1 MAIQWK
7 RRLAAGLVLAVL
19 PLIMTAGSLYFH
31 CEEVCAAQVIKEE
44 KGPYGCLTWPQ
55 NLNAVRSEVE
65 IFKKIPK
72 DLRAD
77 TPIAN
82 AIYRNTHVYTNSLML
97 DMRQWQAEKPLFYR
111 VRAYDLDGHP
121 IGPYSQP
128 ADVESAL
135 FKTERNAPIPH
146 DPYGKGYGSVLLY
159 PVYAYTGNPNAARYE
174 IEVTSK
180 YPENLHGFSP
190 SVHRIYAAKTELTDL
205 YDDAPRTGTYYW
217 RVRGMDSAGKPVGE
231 WSLPQEIKNPVKHW
245 KVAVYGDSISH
256 GGGHLSFGPADLA
269 YSYESYLDFPSI
281 NLSQSGDTSE
291 AMVKRFEKD
300 VLPFSP
306 EYLLILGG
314 TNSLRAGV
322 PAADVIFDLK
332 EIQRKCREHGI
343 TPILMTL
350 PPINP
355 ENIQKAFDEPTYE
368 GWKAS
373 FDEVNAFIRG
383 EVHIDTAAPF
393 EEMEEL
399 PTWLALDGIHGDWNM
414 KRMMAEVINREFLK
428 IMAGEYCGLSIF
440 GLGAEVRNVP

>member
-7 RRLAAGLVLAVL
+7 RRLAAGLVFAVL

-31 CEEVCAAQVIKEE
+31 CEEVRAAQVIKEE
-44 KGPYGCLTWPQ
+44 KGQYGCLTWPQ

-65 IFKKIPK
+65 IFKEIPK

-77 TPIAN
+77 TPIAT

-97 DMRQWQAEKPLFYR
+97 DMKQLQEEKPLFYR
-111 VRAYDLDGHP
+111 VRAYDLDGYP
-121 IGPYSQP
+121 IGSYSQP

-135 FKTERNAPIPH
+135 FRTERNAPIPH
-146 DPYGKGYGSVLLY
+146 DPYGKGNGSVLLY
-159 PVYAYTGNPNAARYE
+159 PVYAYTGNPNAASYE

-217 RVRGMDSAGKPVGE
+217 RVRGMDSMGKPVGE

-291 AMVKRFEKD
+291 AMVMRFEKD

-322 PAADVIFDLK
+322 PAADVISDLK

-355 ENIQKAFDEPTYE
+355 KNIQKAFNEPTYE

-414 KRMMAEVINREFLK
+414 KRMMAEVINLEFPK
-428 IMAGEYCGLSIF
+428 VIAGD
-440 GLGAEVRNVP
+440 

>member
-7 RRLAAGLVLAVL
+7 RRLAAGLALAVL
-19 PLIMTAGSLYFH
+19 PLTMTAGFLHFH
-31 CEEVCAAQVIKEE
+31 CEEVRAAQVIKEE

-65 IFKKIPK
+65 IFKEIPK

-82 AIYRNTHVYTNSLML
+82 AIYRNTQAYTNSLML
-97 DMRQWQAEKPLFYR
+97 DMRQLPAEKPLFYR

-146 DPYGKGYGSVLLY
+146 DPYGKGNGSVLLY
-159 PVYAYTGNPNAARYE
+159 PVYAYTGNPNATRYE

-190 SVHRIYAAKTELTDL
+190 SVHRIYANTTELTDL

-217 RVRGMDSAGKPVGE
+217 RVRGMDSAGQPVGE

-291 AMVKRFEKD
+291 AMVMRFEKD

-306 EYLLILGG
+306 EYLLIMGG

-322 PAADVIFDLK
+322 PAADVISDLK

-355 ENIQKAFDEPTYE
+355 ENIQKAFHEPTYE

-414 KRMMAEVINREFLK
+414 KRMMAEVINLEFPK
-428 IMAGEYCGLSIF
+428 VIAGD
-440 GLGAEVRNVP
+440 

>member
-1 MAIQWK
+1 MTIQWK
-7 RRLAAGLVLAVL
+7 RRLAAGLALAVL
-19 PLIMTAGSLYFH
+19 PLIMTAGSLQFH
-31 CEEVCAAQVIKEE
+31 CEEVRAAQVIKEK

-97 DMRQWQAEKPLFYR
+97 DMRQWQTEKPLFYR

-159 PVYAYTGNPNAARYE
+159 PVYAYTGNPNAASYE

-190 SVHRIYAAKTELTDL
+190 SVHRIYANTTELTDL

-217 RVRGMDSAGKPVGE
+217 RVRGMNSAGKPVGE

-291 AMVKRFEKD
+291 AMVMRFEKD

-322 PAADVIFDLK
+322 PAADVISDLK

-355 ENIQKAFDEPTYE
+355 GNIQKAFHEPTYE

-393 EEMEEL
+393 EEMDEL

-414 KRMMAEVINREFLK
+414 KRMMAEVINREFSK
-428 IMAGEYCGLSIF
+428 VVTGD
-440 GLGAEVRNVP
+440 

>member
-1 MAIQWK
+1 MTIQWK

-19 PLIMTAGSLYFH
+19 PLIMTAGSLHFH
-31 CEEVCAAQVIKEE
+31 CEEARAAQVIKEE

-65 IFKKIPK
+65 IFKEIPK

-82 AIYRNTHVYTNSLML
+82 AIYRNTQVYTNSLML

-146 DPYGKGYGSVLLY
+146 DPYGKGSGSVLLY
-159 PVYAYTGNPNAARYE
+159 PVYAYTGNPNAASYE

-217 RVRGMDSAGKPVGE
+217 RVRGMDTAGKPVGE

-291 AMVKRFEKD
+291 AMVMRFEKD

-306 EYLLILGG
+306 EYLLIMGG

-322 PAADVIFDLK
+322 PAADVISDLK

-355 ENIQKAFDEPTYE
+355 ENIQKAFHEPTYE
-368 GWKAS
+368 DWKAS

-393 EEMEEL
+393 EKMEEL

-414 KRMMAEVINREFLK
+414 KRMMAEVINREFPK
-428 IMAGEYCGLSIF
+428 VVAGD
-440 GLGAEVRNVP
+440 

>member
-7 RRLAAGLVLAVL
+7 RRLAAGLVLAAL
-19 PLIMTAGSLYFH
+19 PLIMTAGSLHFH
-31 CEEVCAAQVIKEE
+31 CEEVRAAQVIKEE
-44 KGPYGCLTWPQ
+44 KGPYGCLTLPQ

-65 IFKKIPK
+65 IFKEIPK

-77 TPIAN
+77 APMGN
-82 AIYRNTHVYTNSLML
+82 AIYRNTQVYTNSLML
-97 DMRQWQAEKPLFYR
+97 DMRQLQAEKPLFYR
-111 VRAYDLDGHP
+111 VRAYDLDEHP

-146 DPYGKGYGSVLLY
+146 DSYGKGNGSVLLY
-159 PVYAYTGNPNAARYE
+159 PVYAYTGNPNAASYE

-217 RVRGMDSAGKPVGE
+217 RVRGMDSTGKTVGE

-322 PAADVIFDLK
+322 PAADVISDLK

-355 ENIQKAFDEPTYE
+355 ENIQKAFNEPTYE

-383 EVHIDTAAPF
+383 EVHIDIAAPF

-399 PTWLALDGIHGDWNM
+399 LTWLALDGIHGDWNM
-414 KRMMAEVINREFLK
+414 KRMMAEVINLEFPK
-428 IMAGEYCGLSIF
+428 VIAGD
-440 GLGAEVRNVP
+440 

>member
-19 PLIMTAGSLYFH
+19 PLAMTAGSLHFH
-31 CEEVCAAQVIKEE
+31 CEEARAAQVIKEE
-44 KGPYGCLTWPQ
+44 KGAYGCLTWPQ

-82 AIYRNTHVYTNSLML
+82 AIYRNTQVYMNSLML
-97 DMRQWQAEKPLFYR
+97 DMRQWQTEKPLFYR

-121 IGPYSQP
+121 IGPYSQS

-146 DPYGKGYGSVLLY
+146 DPYGKGSGSVLLY

-217 RVRGMDSAGKPVGE
+217 RVRGMDSTGKPVGE

-291 AMVKRFEKD
+291 AMVMRFEKD

-322 PAADVIFDLK
+322 PAADVISDLK

-355 ENIQKAFDEPTYE
+355 ENIQKAFHEPTYE

-373 FDEVNAFIRG
+373 FAEVNAFIRG

-414 KRMMAEVINREFLK
+414 KRMMAEVINREFPK
-428 IMAGEYCGLSIF
+428 VAAGD
-440 GLGAEVRNVP
+440 

>member
-1 MAIQWK
+1 MHTRWK
-7 RRLAAGLVLAVL
+7 RQMAAGLLLAAL
-19 PLIMTAGSLYFH
+19 PLSLTAGALHFH
-31 CEEVCAAQVIKEE
+31 CNDVRAAQAVKAEAGE
-44 KGPYGCLTWPQ
+44 YGYLTWPK

-65 IFKKIPK
+65 IFAKIPK
-72 DLRAD
+72 TLKDDAPVSD
-77 TPIAN
+77 AV
-82 AIYRNTHVYTNSLML
+82 YRNTKIYMNSVML
-97 DMRQWQAEKPLFYR
+97 DMKKLPEGKPLFYR
-111 VRAYDLDGHP
+111 VRAYDLDGKP
-121 IGPYSQP
+121 VTPYSQP
-128 ADVESAL
+128 ADVRSSL
-135 FKTERNAPIPH
+135 TRSSRNAPIPH
-146 DPYGKGYGSVLLY
+146 NPYGKGNGSVLLY
-159 PVYAYTGNPNAARYE
+159 PVYAYTGNPGARRYE

-180 YPENLHGFSP
+180 YPENLHGCSP
-190 SVHRIYAAKTELTDL
+190 SVHRIYAAQTELTDL
-205 YDDAPRTGTYYW
+205 YDGAARTGTYYW
-217 RVRGMDSAGKPVGE
+217 RVRGMDAAGKPVGE

-245 KVAVYGDSISH
+245 KAAVYGDSISH
-256 GGGHLSFGPADLA
+256 GGGHLSFSPADLA

-291 AMVKRFEKD
+291 AMVMRFEKD

-322 PAADVIFDLK
+322 PAADVISDLK

-355 ENIQKAFDEPTYE
+355 ANIRKAFDEPTAE
-368 GWKAS
+368 GWRAA

-393 EEMEEL
+393 EGMEKL

-414 KRMMAEVINREFLK
+414 KRMMAEVINREFPVVT
-428 IMAGEYCGLSIF
+428 
-440 GLGAEVRNVP
+440 AE

>member
-1 MAIQWK
+1 MTTQWK

-19 PLIMTAGSLYFH
+19 PLTMTAGSLYFH
-31 CEEVCAAQVIKEE
+31 CSEVRAAQVKKEE

-65 IFKKIPK
+65 IFKEIPK

-77 TPIAN
+77 TPAAT

-97 DMRQWQAEKPLFYR
+97 DMRQLQAEKPLFYR

-121 IGPYSQP
+121 IGSYSQP

-146 DPYGKGYGSVLLY
+146 NPYGKGNGSVLLY
-159 PVYAYTGNPNAARYE
+159 PVYAYTGNPNATRYE

-190 SVHRIYAAKTELTDL
+190 SVHRIYANTTELTDL

-217 RVRGMDSAGKPVGE
+217 RVRGMDTAGKPVGE

-291 AMVKRFEKD
+291 AMVMRFEKD

-306 EYLLILGG
+306 DYLLILGG

-322 PAADVIFDLK
+322 PAADVISDLK

-368 GWKAS
+368 DWKDS

-414 KRMMAEVINREFLK
+414 KRMMAEVINREFPK
-428 IMAGEYCGLSIF
+428 VVAGD
-440 GLGAEVRNVP
+440 

>member
-19 PLIMTAGSLYFH
+19 PLIMAAGSLHFH
-31 CEEVCAAQVIKEE
+31 CEEVRAAQVIKEE
-44 KGPYGCLTWPQ
+44 KGPYGCLTLPQ

-65 IFKKIPK
+65 IFKEIPK

-77 TPIAN
+77 APIAN
-82 AIYRNTHVYTNSLML
+82 AIYRNTQVYTNSLML
-97 DMRQWQAEKPLFYR
+97 DMRQLQAEKPLFYR

-146 DPYGKGYGSVLLY
+146 DSYGKGNGSVLLY
-159 PVYAYTGNPNAARYE
+159 PVYAYTGNPNAASYE

-217 RVRGMDSAGKPVGE
+217 RVRGMDSTGKPVGE
-231 WSLPQEIKNPVKHW
+231 RSLPQEIKNPVKHW

-291 AMVKRFEKD
+291 AMVMRFEKD

-306 EYLLILGG
+306 EYLLIMGG

-322 PAADVIFDLK
+322 PAADVISDLK

-355 ENIQKAFDEPTYE
+355 ENIQKAFNEPTYE

-399 PTWLALDGIHGDWNM
+399 PIWLALDGIHGDWNM
-414 KRMMAEVINREFLK
+414 KRMMAEVINLEFPK
-428 IMAGEYCGLSIF
+428 VVAGD
-440 GLGAEVRNVP
+440 

>member
-7 RRLAAGLVLAVL
+7 RRLAAGLVFAVL

-31 CEEVCAAQVIKEE
+31 CEEVRAAQVIKEE
-44 KGPYGCLTWPQ
+44 KGQYGCLTWPQ

-65 IFKKIPK
+65 IFKEIPK

-77 TPIAN
+77 TPIAT

-97 DMRQWQAEKPLFYR
+97 DMKQLQEEKPLFYR
-111 VRAYDLDGHP
+111 VRAYDLDGYP
-121 IGPYSQP
+121 IGSYSQP

-135 FKTERNAPIPH
+135 FRTERNAPIPH
-146 DPYGKGYGSVLLY
+146 DPYGKGNGSVLLY
-159 PVYAYTGNPNAARYE
+159 PVYAYTGNPNAASYE

-217 RVRGMDSAGKPVGE
+217 RVRGMDSMGKPVGE

-291 AMVKRFEKD
+291 AMVMRFEKD

-322 PAADVIFDLK
+322 PAADVISDLK

-355 ENIQKAFDEPTYE
+355 KNIQKAFNEPTYE

-414 KRMMAEVINREFLK
+414 KRMMAEVINREFPK
-428 IMAGEYCGLSIF
+428 IMTE
-440 GLGAEVRNVP
+440 

>member
-31 CEEVCAAQVIKEE
+31 CEEVRAAQVIKEE
-44 KGPYGCLTWPQ
+44 NGQYGCLTWPQ

-65 IFKKIPK
+65 ILAEIPK
-72 DLRAD
+72 DLPAD
-77 TPIAN
+77 APAAA
-82 AIYRNTHVYTNSLML
+82 AIYRNTQVYTNSLML
-97 DMRQWQAEKPLFYR
+97 DMRQLPAEKPLFYR

-128 ADVESAL
+128 VEVESAL
-135 FKTERNAPIPH
+135 FKTDRNAPIPH
-146 DPYGKGYGSVLLY
+146 DSYGKGNGSVLLY

-174 IEVTSK
+174 VEVTSK

-190 SVHRIYAAKTELTDL
+190 SVHRIYAAQTVLTDL

-217 RVRGMDSAGKPVGE
+217 RVRGMDRLGKPVGE
-231 WSLPQEIKNPVKHW
+231 WSLPQEVKNPVKHW

-269 YSYESYLDFPSI
+269 YSYESYLDFPTI
-281 NLSQSGDTSE
+281 NLSESGDTSE
-291 AMVKRFEKD
+291 AMVMRFEKD

-306 EYLLILGG
+306 EYLLIMGG

-322 PAADVIFDLK
+322 PAADVISDLK

-350 PPINP
+350 PPIHP
-355 ENIQKAFDEPTYE
+355 GNIRKAFDEPTYE

-383 EVHIDTAAPF
+383 EIHIDTAAPF
-393 EEMEEL
+393 ADMEEL
-399 PTWLALDGIHGDWNM
+399 PTHFALDGIHGDWNM
-414 KRMMAEVINREFLK
+414 KRMMAEVINREFPR
-428 IMAGEYCGLSIF
+428 IMAG
-440 GLGAEVRNVP
+440 

>member
-19 PLIMTAGSLYFH
+19 PLIMTAGSLHFH
-31 CEEVCAAQVIKEE
+31 CEEVRAAQVIKEE

-82 AIYRNTHVYTNSLML
+82 AIYRNTQVYTNSLML
-97 DMRQWQAEKPLFYR
+97 DMRQLQAEKPLFYR

-146 DPYGKGYGSVLLY
+146 DPYGKGNGSVLLY
-159 PVYAYTGNPNAARYE
+159 PVYAYTGNPNAASYE

-217 RVRGMDSAGKPVGE
+217 RVRGMDTAGKPVGE

-291 AMVKRFEKD
+291 AMVMRFEKD
-300 VLPFSP
+300 VVPFSP
-306 EYLLILGG
+306 DYLLILGG
-314 TNSLRAGV
+314 TNSLRAGAS
-322 PAADVIFDLK
+322 AADVISDLK

-355 ENIQKAFDEPTYE
+355 GNIQKAFHEPTYE

-414 KRMMAEVINREFLK
+414 KRMMAEVINREFPK
-428 IMAGEYCGLSIF
+428 VVAGD
-440 GLGAEVRNVP
+440 

>member
-19 PLIMTAGSLYFH
+19 PLIMTAGSLHFH
-31 CEEVCAAQVIKEE
+31 CEEVRAAQVIKEE

-82 AIYRNTHVYTNSLML
+82 AIYRNTQVYTNSLML
-97 DMRQWQAEKPLFYR
+97 DMRQLQAEKPLFYR

-146 DPYGKGYGSVLLY
+146 DPYGKGNGSVLLY
-159 PVYAYTGNPNAARYE
+159 PVYAYTGNPNAASYE

-217 RVRGMDSAGKPVGE
+217 RVRGMDTAGKPVGE

-291 AMVKRFEKD
+291 AMVMRFEKD
-300 VLPFSP
+300 VVPFSP
-306 EYLLILGG
+306 DYLLILGG
-314 TNSLRAGV
+314 TNSLRAGAS
-322 PAADVIFDLK
+322 AADVISDLK

-355 ENIQKAFDEPTYE
+355 GNIQKAFHEPTYE

-393 EEMEEL
+393 EEMKEL
-399 PTWLALDGIHGDWNM
+399 PTWLALDGLHGDWNM
-414 KRMMAEVINREFLK
+414 KRMMAEVINREFPK
-428 IMAGEYCGLSIF
+428 VVTGD
-440 GLGAEVRNVP
+440 

>member
-7 RRLAAGLVLAVL
+7 RRLAAGLVLAML
-19 PLIMTAGSLYFH
+19 PLIMTAGSLQFH

-159 PVYAYTGNPNAARYE
+159 PVYAYTGNPNAASYE

-291 AMVKRFEKD
+291 AMVMRFEKD

-306 EYLLILGG
+306 DYLLILGG
-314 TNSLRAGV
+314 TNSLRAGAS
-322 PAADVIFDLK
+322 AADVISDLK

-355 ENIQKAFDEPTYE
+355 ENIQKAFNEPTYE

-414 KRMMAEVINREFLK
+414 KRMMAEVINREFPK
-428 IMAGEYCGLSIF
+428 IMAG
-440 GLGAEVRNVP
+440 

>member
-1 MAIQWK
+1 MVIQWK

-19 PLIMTAGSLYFH
+19 PLIMTAGSMYFH
-31 CEEVCAAQVIKEE
+31 CEEVRAAQVIKAE

-82 AIYRNTHVYTNSLML
+82 AIYRNTQVYTNSLML
-97 DMRQWQAEKPLFYR
+97 DMRQLQAEKPLFYR

-146 DPYGKGYGSVLLY
+146 DPYGKGNGSVLLY
-159 PVYAYTGNPNAARYE
+159 PVYAYTGNPNAASYE

-217 RVRGMDSAGKPVGE
+217 RVRGMDTAGKPVGE

-291 AMVKRFEKD
+291 AMVMRFEKD
-300 VLPFSP
+300 VVPFSP
-306 EYLLILGG
+306 DYLLILGG

-322 PAADVIFDLK
+322 PAADVISDLK

-355 ENIQKAFDEPTYE
+355 ENIQKAFNEPTYE

-399 PTWLALDGIHGDWNM
+399 PIWLALDGIHGDWNM
-414 KRMMAEVINREFLK
+414 KRMMAEVINREFPK
-428 IMAGEYCGLSIF
+428 VAAGD
-440 GLGAEVRNVP
+440 

>member
-1 MAIQWK
+1 M
-7 RRLAAGLVLAVL
+7 
-19 PLIMTAGSLYFH
+19 
-31 CEEVCAAQVIKEE
+31 
-44 KGPYGCLTWPQ
+44 
-55 NLNAVRSEVE
+55 E
-65 IFKKIPK
+65 IFAEIPK

-82 AIYRNTHVYTNSLML
+82 AIYRNTQAYTNSLML
-97 DMRQWQAEKPLFYR
+97 DMRQLPAEKPLFYR

-146 DPYGKGYGSVLLY
+146 DPYGKGNGSVLLY
-159 PVYAYTGNPNAARYE
+159 PVYAYTGNPNAASYE
-174 IEVTSK
+174 VEVTSK
-180 YPENLHGFSP
+180 YPENLNGFSP

-217 RVRGMDSAGKPVGE
+217 RVRGMDSTGKPVGE
-231 WSLPQEIKNPVKHW
+231 WSLPQEVKNPVKHW

-306 EYLLILGG
+306 DYLLILGG

-322 PAADVIFDLK
+322 PAADVISDLK

-355 ENIQKAFDEPTYE
+355 ENIQKAFHEPTYE
-368 GWKAS
+368 DWKAS

-393 EEMEEL
+393 EKMEEL

-414 KRMMAEVINREFLK
+414 KRMMAEVINREFPK
-428 IMAGEYCGLSIF
+428 VAAGD
-440 GLGAEVRNVP
+440 

>member
-1 MAIQWK
+1 MVIQWK
-7 RRLAAGLVLAVL
+7 RRLAAGLVLVVL
-19 PLIMTAGSLYFH
+19 PLIMTAGSLHFH

-82 AIYRNTHVYTNSLML
+82 AIYRNTQVYTNSLML
-97 DMRQWQAEKPLFYR
+97 DMRQLQAEKPLFYR

-128 ADVESAL
+128 TEVESAL
-135 FKTERNAPIPH
+135 FKTDRNAPIPH
-146 DPYGKGYGSVLLY
+146 NPYGKGNGSVLLY

-174 IEVTSK
+174 VEVTSK

-190 SVHRIYAAKTELTDL
+190 SVHRIYAAQTVLTDL

-217 RVRGMDSAGKPVGE
+217 RVRGMDRLGKPVGE
-231 WSLPQEIKNPVKHW
+231 WSLPQEVKNPVKHW

-269 YSYESYLDFPSI
+269 YSYESYLDFPTI
-281 NLSQSGDTSE
+281 NLSESGDTSE
-291 AMVKRFEKD
+291 AMVMRFEKD

-306 EYLLILGG
+306 EYLLIMGG

-322 PAADVIFDLK
+322 PAADVISDLK

-350 PPINP
+350 PPIHP
-355 ENIQKAFDEPTYE
+355 GNIRKAFDEPTYE

-383 EVHIDTAAPF
+383 EIHIDTAAPF
-393 EEMEEL
+393 ADMEEL
-399 PTWLALDGIHGDWNM
+399 PTHFALDGIHGDWNM
-414 KRMMAEVINREFLK
+414 KRMMAEVINREFPR
-428 IMAGEYCGLSIF
+428 IMAG
-440 GLGAEVRNVP
+440 

>member
-1 MAIQWK
+1 MTIQWK
-7 RRLAAGLVLAVL
+7 RRLAAGLALAVL
-19 PLIMTAGSLYFH
+19 PLAMTAGSLHFH
-31 CEEVCAAQVIKEE
+31 CEEVRAAQVIKEE

-82 AIYRNTHVYTNSLML
+82 AIYRNTQVYTNSLML
-97 DMRQWQAEKPLFYR
+97 DMRQLPAEKPLFYR

-146 DPYGKGYGSVLLY
+146 DPYGKGNGSVLLY
-159 PVYAYTGNPNAARYE
+159 PVYAYTGNPNAASYE

-190 SVHRIYAAKTELTDL
+190 SVHRIYANTTELTDL

-306 EYLLILGG
+306 EYLLIMGG

-322 PAADVIFDLK
+322 PAADVISDLK

-355 ENIQKAFDEPTYE
+355 ENIQKAFHEPTYE

-393 EEMEEL
+393 EKMEEL

-414 KRMMAEVINREFLK
+414 KRMMAEVINREFPK
-428 IMAGEYCGLSIF
+428 VIAGD
-440 GLGAEVRNVP
+440 

>member
-1 MAIQWK
+1 MTIQWK
-7 RRLAAGLVLAVL
+7 RRLAAGLALAVL
-19 PLIMTAGSLYFH
+19 PLIMTAGSLQFH
-31 CEEVCAAQVIKEE
+31 CEEVRAAQVIKAE

-65 IFKKIPK
+65 IFKEIPK

-82 AIYRNTHVYTNSLML
+82 AIYRNTQVYTNSLML

-146 DPYGKGYGSVLLY
+146 DPYGKGNGSVLLY
-159 PVYAYTGNPNAARYE
+159 PVYAYTGNPNAASYE

-190 SVHRIYAAKTELTDL
+190 SVHRIYANTTELTDL

-291 AMVKRFEKD
+291 AMVMRFEKD

-322 PAADVIFDLK
+322 PAADVISDLK

-355 ENIQKAFDEPTYE
+355 ENIQKAFHEPTYE

-393 EEMEEL
+393 EEMDEL

-414 KRMMAEVINREFLK
+414 KRMMAEVINLEFPK
-428 IMAGEYCGLSIF
+428 VVAGD
-440 GLGAEVRNVP
+440 

>member
-1 MAIQWK
+1 MTIQWK
-7 RRLAAGLVLAVL
+7 RRLAAGLALAVL
-19 PLIMTAGSLYFH
+19 PLIMTAGSLHFH
-31 CEEVCAAQVIKEE
+31 CEEVHAAQVIKAE

-65 IFKKIPK
+65 IFKEIPK

-97 DMRQWQAEKPLFYR
+97 DMRQLQAEKPLFYR

-146 DPYGKGYGSVLLY
+146 DPYGKGNGSVLLY
-159 PVYAYTGNPNAARYE
+159 PVYAYTGNPNAASYE

-190 SVHRIYAAKTELTDL
+190 SVHRIYANTTELTDL

-217 RVRGMDSAGKPVGE
+217 RVRGMDSAGQPVGE

-291 AMVKRFEKD
+291 AMVMRFEKD

-306 EYLLILGG
+306 DYLLILGG

-322 PAADVIFDLK
+322 PAADVISDLK

-355 ENIQKAFDEPTYE
+355 ENIQKAFHEPTYE
-368 GWKAS
+368 DWKAS

-393 EEMEEL
+393 EKMEEL

-414 KRMMAEVINREFLK
+414 KRMMAEVINREFPK
-428 IMAGEYCGLSIF
+428 VVTGD
-440 GLGAEVRNVP
+440 

>member
-1 MAIQWK
+1 MVIQWK
-7 RRLAAGLVLAVL
+7 RRLAAGLVLVVL
-19 PLIMTAGSLYFH
+19 PLIMTAGSLHFH

-77 TPIAN
+77 APIAT

-97 DMRQWQAEKPLFYR
+97 NMRQWQAEKPLFYR

-135 FKTERNAPIPH
+135 FRTERNAPIPH
-146 DPYGKGYGSVLLY
+146 DPYGKGNGSVLLY
-159 PVYAYTGNPNAARYE
+159 PVYAYTGNPNAASYE
-174 IEVTSK
+174 VEVTSK

-217 RVRGMDSAGKPVGE
+217 RVRGMDSTGKPVGE
-231 WSLPQEIKNPVKHW
+231 WSLPQKIKNPVKHW

-269 YSYESYLDFPSI
+269 YSYESYLDFPTI

-291 AMVKRFEKD
+291 AMVMRFEKD

-322 PAADVIFDLK
+322 PAADVISDLK

-355 ENIQKAFDEPTYE
+355 ENIQKAFNEPTYE
-368 GWKAS
+368 GWKVS

-414 KRMMAEVINREFLK
+414 KRMMAEVINLEFPK
-428 IMAGEYCGLSIF
+428 VVAGD
-440 GLGAEVRNVP
+440 

>member
-1 MAIQWK
+1 MRTKWKQRMAIG
-7 RRLAAGLVLAVL
+7 LLIAAL
-19 PLIMTAGSLYFH
+19 PISLTAGTLSFR
-31 CEEVCAAQVIKEE
+31 CGEVRAAQAARVET
-44 KGPYGCLTWPQ
+44 GDYGYLIWPQ
-55 NLNAVRSEVE
+55 NLNAVRNEVE
-65 IFKKIPK
+65 IFAEIPK
-72 DLRAD
+72 DLRDDAPAS
-77 TPIAN
+77 TAV
-82 AIYRNTHVYTNSLML
+82 YRNTQVYTGSLML
-97 DMRQWQAEKPLFYR
+97 DMTKLSSEKPLFYR
-111 VRAYDLDGHP
+111 VRAYDLDGRP
-121 IGPYSQP
+121 VTPYSQP
-128 ADVESAL
+128 AEVISSL
-135 FKTERNAPIPH
+135 TRSSRNAPIPH
-146 DPYGKGYGSVLLY
+146 NPYGKGNGSVLLY
-159 PVYAYTGNPNAARYE
+159 PVYAYTGNPNAASYE

-190 SVHRIYAAKTELTDL
+190 SVHRIYAAQTELTDL

-217 RVRGMDSAGKPVGE
+217 RVRGMDSTGKPVGE

-291 AMVKRFEKD
+291 AMVMRFEKD
-300 VLPFSP
+300 VLSFSP
-306 EYLLILGG
+306 DYLLIMGG

-322 PAADVIFDLK
+322 PAADVISDLK

-355 ENIQKAFDEPTYE
+355 ENIQKAFNEPTYE

-414 KRMMAEVINREFLK
+414 KRMMAEVINREFPVL
-428 IMAGEYCGLSIF
+428 EN
-440 GLGAEVRNVP
+440 RD

>member
-1 MAIQWK
+1 MTIQWK
-7 RRLAAGLVLAVL
+7 RRLAAGLALAVL
-19 PLIMTAGSLYFH
+19 PLIMTAGSLHFH
-31 CEEVCAAQVIKEE
+31 CEEVRAAQAARVET
-44 KGPYGCLTWPQ
+44 GNYGCLTWPQ

-65 IFKKIPK
+65 IFKEIPK

-82 AIYRNTHVYTNSLML
+82 AIYRNTQVYTNSLML
-97 DMRQWQAEKPLFYR
+97 DMRQLPAEKPLFYR

-146 DPYGKGYGSVLLY
+146 DPYGKGSGSVLLY
-159 PVYAYTGNPNAARYE
+159 PVYAYTGNPNATRYE

-190 SVHRIYAAKTELTDL
+190 SVHRIYANTTELTDL

-217 RVRGMDSAGKPVGE
+217 RVRGMNSAGQPVGE

-281 NLSQSGDTSE
+281 NLSQSGDTSK
-291 AMVKRFEKD
+291 AMVMRFEKD

-306 EYLLILGG
+306 DYLLIMGG

-322 PAADVIFDLK
+322 PAADVISDLK

-355 ENIQKAFDEPTYE
+355 ENIQKAFHEPTYE
-368 GWKAS
+368 DWKAS

-383 EVHIDTAAPF
+383 EVHIDTA
-393 EEMEEL
+393 
-399 PTWLALDGIHGDWNM
+399 
-414 KRMMAEVINREFLK
+414 
-428 IMAGEYCGLSIF
+428 
-440 GLGAEVRNVP
+440 

>member
-7 RRLAAGLVLAVL
+7 RRLAAGLVLAAL
-19 PLIMTAGSLYFH
+19 PLIMTAGSLHFH
-31 CEEVCAAQVIKEE
+31 CEEVRAAQVIKEE
-44 KGPYGCLTWPQ
+44 KGPYGCLTLPQ

-65 IFKKIPK
+65 IFKEIPK

-77 TPIAN
+77 APMGN
-82 AIYRNTHVYTNSLML
+82 AIYRNTQVYTNSLML
-97 DMRQWQAEKPLFYR
+97 DMRQLQAEKPLFYR

-146 DPYGKGYGSVLLY
+146 DSYGKGNGSVLLY
-159 PVYAYTGNPNAARYE
+159 PVYAYTGNPNAASYE

-217 RVRGMDSAGKPVGE
+217 RVRGMDSTGKTVGE

-322 PAADVIFDLK
+322 PAADVISDLK

-355 ENIQKAFDEPTYE
+355 ENIQKAFNEPTYE

-383 EVHIDTAAPF
+383 EVHIDIAAPF

-399 PTWLALDGIHGDWNM
+399 LTWLALDGIHGDWNM
-414 KRMMAEVINREFLK
+414 KRMMAEVINLEFPK
-428 IMAGEYCGLSIF
+428 VIAGD
-440 GLGAEVRNVP
+440 

>member
-7 RRLAAGLVLAVL
+7 RRLAAGLALAVL
-19 PLIMTAGSLYFH
+19 PLTMTAGSLHFH
-31 CEEVCAAQVIKEE
+31 CEEVRAAQVIKEE

-82 AIYRNTHVYTNSLML
+82 AIYRNTQVYTNGLML
-97 DMRQWQAEKPLFYR
+97 DMRQLQAEKPLFYR

-146 DPYGKGYGSVLLY
+146 DSYGKGNGSVLLY
-159 PVYAYTGNPNAARYE
+159 PVYAYTGNPNATRYE

-217 RVRGMDSAGKPVGE
+217 RVRGMDTAGKPVGE

-291 AMVKRFEKD
+291 AMVMRFEKD

-322 PAADVIFDLK
+322 PAADVISDLK

-355 ENIQKAFDEPTYE
+355 GNIQKAFNEPTYE

-373 FDEVNAFIRG
+373 FAEVNAFIRG

-414 KRMMAEVINREFLK
+414 KRMMAEVINLEFPK
-428 IMAGEYCGLSIF
+428 VIAGD
-440 GLGAEVRNVP
+440 

>member
-19 PLIMTAGSLYFH
+19 PLIMAAGSLHFH
-31 CEEVCAAQVIKEE
+31 CEEVRAAQVIKEE

-65 IFKKIPK
+65 IFKEIPK

-77 TPIAN
+77 APIGN
-82 AIYRNTHVYTNSLML
+82 AIYRNTQVYTNSLML
-97 DMRQWQAEKPLFYR
+97 DMRQLQAEKPLFYR

-146 DPYGKGYGSVLLY
+146 DSYGKGNGSVLLY
-159 PVYAYTGNPNAARYE
+159 PVYAYTGNPNAASYE

-217 RVRGMDSAGKPVGE
+217 RVRGMDSTGKPVGE
-231 WSLPQEIKNPVKHW
+231 WSLSQEIKNPVKHW

-291 AMVKRFEKD
+291 AMVMRFEKD

-322 PAADVIFDLK
+322 PAADVISDLK

-414 KRMMAEVINREFLK
+414 KRMMAEVINLEFPK
-428 IMAGEYCGLSIF
+428 VIAGD
-440 GLGAEVRNVP
+440 

>member
-1 MAIQWK
+1 MVIQWK

-19 PLIMTAGSLYFH
+19 PLIMTAGSLYFR
-31 CEEVCAAQVIKEE
+31 CEEVRAAQVIKEE

-77 TPIAN
+77 APIAN
-82 AIYRNTHVYTNSLML
+82 AIYRNTQVYTNSLML
-97 DMRQWQAEKPLFYR
+97 DMRQLQAEKPLFYR

-128 ADVESAL
+128 ADVKSAL

-146 DPYGKGYGSVLLY
+146 DPYGKGNGSVLLY
-159 PVYAYTGNPNAARYE
+159 PVYAYTGNPNAASYE

-217 RVRGMDSAGKPVGE
+217 RVRGMDSTRKPVGE

-269 YSYESYLDFPSI
+269 YSYESYLDFPTI

-291 AMVKRFEKD
+291 AMVMRFEKD

-322 PAADVIFDLK
+322 PAADVISDLK

-355 ENIQKAFDEPTYE
+355 ENIQKAFNEPTYE

-393 EEMEEL
+393 EKMEEL

-414 KRMMAEVINREFLK
+414 KRMMAEVINLEFPK
-428 IMAGEYCGLSIF
+428 IVAG
-440 GLGAEVRNVP
+440 

>member
-7 RRLAAGLVLAVL
+7 RRLAAVLVLAVL

>member
-1 MAIQWK
+1 MTIQWK

-19 PLIMTAGSLYFH
+19 PLTMTAGSMYFH
-31 CEEVCAAQVIKEE
+31 CEEVHAAQVIKAE

-65 IFKKIPK
+65 IFKEIPK

-77 TPIAN
+77 TPAAT

-97 DMRQWQAEKPLFYR
+97 DMRQLQAEKPLFYR

-121 IGPYSQP
+121 IGSYSQP

-135 FKTERNAPIPH
+135 FKTERNAPIPNN
-146 DPYGKGYGSVLLY
+146 PYGKGNGSVLLY
-159 PVYAYTGNPNAARYE
+159 PAYAYTGNPGATRYE

-217 RVRGMDSAGKPVGE
+217 RVRGMDIAGKPVGE

-291 AMVKRFEKD
+291 AMVMRFEKD

-306 EYLLILGG
+306 DYLLILGG
-314 TNSLRAGV
+314 TNSLRAGAS
-322 PAADVIFDLK
+322 AADVISDLK

-355 ENIQKAFDEPTYE
+355 GNIQKAFNEPTYE

-393 EEMEEL
+393 EKMEEL

-414 KRMMAEVINREFLK
+414 KRMMAEVINREFPK
-428 IMAGEYCGLSIF
+428 VVAGD
-440 GLGAEVRNVP
+440 

>member
-1 MAIQWK
+1 MVFQWK
-7 RRLAAGLVLAVL
+7 RRLAAGLVFAVL

-31 CEEVCAAQVIKEE
+31 CEEVRAAQVIKEE
-44 KGPYGCLTWPQ
+44 KGRYGCLIWPQ

-65 IFKKIPK
+65 IFKEIPK

-77 TPIAN
+77 APIAT
-82 AIYRNTHVYTNSLML
+82 AIYRNTQVYTNSLML
-97 DMRQWQAEKPLFYR
+97 DMRQLQAEKPLFYR

-121 IGPYSQP
+121 IGSYSQP

-135 FKTERNAPIPH
+135 FRTERNAPIPH
-146 DPYGKGYGSVLLY
+146 DPYGKGNGSVLLY

-414 KRMMAEVINREFLK
+414 KRMMAEVINREFPK
-428 IMAGEYCGLSIF
+428 IMAG
-440 GLGAEVRNVP
+440 

>member
-1 MAIQWK
+1 MTIQWK

-19 PLIMTAGSLYFH
+19 PLIMTAGSLHFH
-31 CEEVCAAQVIKEE
+31 CEEVHAAQVIKAE
-44 KGPYGCLTWPQ
+44 KGSYGYLTWPQ

-77 TPIAN
+77 IPIAN
-82 AIYRNTHVYTNSLML
+82 AIYRNTQVYTNSLML

-146 DPYGKGYGSVLLY
+146 DPYGKGNGSVLLY
-159 PVYAYTGNPNAARYE
+159 PVYAYTGNPNAASYE

-217 RVRGMDSAGKPVGE
+217 RVRGMDTAGKPVGE

-291 AMVKRFEKD
+291 AMVMRFEKD

-306 EYLLILGG
+306 EYLLIMGG

-322 PAADVIFDLK
+322 PAADVISDLK

-355 ENIQKAFDEPTYE
+355 ENIQKAFHEPTYE
-368 GWKAS
+368 DWKAS

-383 EVHIDTAAPF
+383 EIHIDTAAPF

-414 KRMMAEVINREFLK
+414 KRMMAEVINREFPK
-428 IMAGEYCGLSIF
+428 IVAG
-440 GLGAEVRNVP
+440 

>member
-7 RRLAAGLVLAVL
+7 RRLAAVLVLAVL

-414 KRMMAEVINREFLK
+414 KRMMAEVINREFPK
-428 IMAGEYCGLSIF
+428 IMAG
-440 GLGAEVRNVP
+440 